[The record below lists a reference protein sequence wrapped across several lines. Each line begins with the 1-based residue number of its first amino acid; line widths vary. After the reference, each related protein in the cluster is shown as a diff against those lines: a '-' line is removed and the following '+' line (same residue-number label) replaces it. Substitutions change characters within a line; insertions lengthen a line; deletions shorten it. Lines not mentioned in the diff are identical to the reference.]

1 MRSEVRVL
9 LDPPTADRN
18 DRLSARKRLPAIA
31 CGTRSWSWL
40 RSWCLACL
48 NIVSILS
55 DHRAHPWM
63 RWIVRQDELSDI
75 VERFTSVSPVTP
87 SRGLPRGLR
96 PRKWRY
102 CQVKYTNRHAATN
115 QRGMGVVCFRIRKCS
130 DALSGSDQARKGRL
144 VDALAARGDEG
155 RDTLR

>member
-1 MRSEVRVL
+1 MRSEVQVL
-9 LDPPTADRN
+9 LDPPPSTLGLTECAE
-18 DRLSARKRLPAIA
+18 AIA
-31 CGTRSWSWL
+31 CNRVRHPVGILPCLSPTGHSCPIIERICGCAGSSDRTR
-40 RSWCLACL
+40 
-48 NIVSILS
+48 
-55 DHRAHPWM
+55 
-63 RWIVRQDELSDI
+63 LSDI

-96 PRKWRY
+96 PRRRRY
-102 CQVKYTNRHAATN
+102 CQVKYTNQHAATN
-115 QRGMGVVCFRIRKCS
+115 QCSMGVVCFRIRNSS